1 MGKTFIPDKA
11 MVYFWIA
18 YSMPDVKPEVT
29 DASKKAIE
37 LMQQDGVT
45 EVENW
50 ETLRQYTYRWD
61 KIEGYREWRD
71 KFWDE
76 LMRGGQQF
84 LDKVGIMK
92 SVKDFRYWEA
102 MQMKYANFRR
112 KEDITTDNEK
122 IDSITVKFVE
132 GRNETGDT
140 SNESIEA
147 NSSVRKEV

>member
-1 MGKTFIPDKA
+1 MGKTFKPDKA
-11 MVYFWIA
+11 MIYYWIA

-29 DASKKAIE
+29 DAAKRAIE
-37 LMQQDGVT
+37 LMKQDGVT
-45 EVENW
+45 EIDNW

-76 LMRGGQQF
+76 LMRDGQQF

-112 KEDITTDNEK
+112 KEDVTSDNEK
-122 IDSITVKFVE
+122 IDTVVVKFIE
-132 GRNETGDT
+132 SKDGISDG
-140 SNESIEA
+140 SNESSQGNDTEGA
-147 NSSVRKEV
+147 EV